1 MNSASSSA
9 LRVVL
14 DTNVLLS
21 ALVFSGG
28 VLGHF
33 RKLWTSEKLLPYTS
47 KEAVQ
52 ELIRVLANPK
62 FKLDSREQENLLADY
77 LPFAQVSD
85 VSVNNQQAS
94 LPICR
99 DPLDQ
104 MFLVLA
110 QASQAEVLVTG
121 DQDLLALAATPNLSF
136 RILKPVEFLTQYQL
150 MP

>member
-1 MNSASSSA
+1 MSSTSDSN

-21 ALVFSGG
+21 ALVFTGG
-28 VLGHF
+28 VMGQF
-33 RKLWTSEKLLPYTS
+33 RKLWTSQKILPYTS

-62 FKLDSREQENLLADY
+62 FKLDSSGQNSLLADY
-77 LPFAQVSD
+77 LPFAQVTD
-85 VSVNNQQAS
+85 VLVNIHQAS

-104 MFLVLA
+104 IFLVLA
-110 QASQAEVLVTG
+110 RASQADFLISG
-121 DQDLLALAATPNLSF
+121 DQNLLVLADTPNLSF
-136 RILKPVEFLTQYQL
+136 RILKPIEFLTQFKL

>member
-1 MNSASSSA
+1 MSSTSDSN

-21 ALVFSGG
+21 ALVFTGG
-28 VLGHF
+28 VMGQF
-33 RKLWTSEKLLPYTS
+33 RKLWTSQKILPYTS
-47 KEAVQ
+47 KDAVQ

-62 FKLDSREQENLLADY
+62 FKLDSSGQNNLLADY
-77 LPFAQVSD
+77 LPFAQVTD
-85 VSVNNQQAS
+85 VSVNTQQAS

-104 MFLVLA
+104 IFLMLA
-110 QASQAEVLVTG
+110 HASPADFLITG
-121 DQDLLALAATPNLSF
+121 DQDLLVLADTPHRSF
-136 RILKPVEFLTQYQL
+136 RTLKPIEFLTEYQL

>member
-1 MNSASSSA
+1 MNNPSDSN

-21 ALVFSGG
+21 ALVFAGG
-28 VLGHF
+28 VMGQF
-33 RKLWTSEKLLPYTS
+33 RKLWTSQKILPYTS

-62 FKLDSREQENLLADY
+62 FKLDSSGQNNLLADY
-77 LPFAQVSD
+77 LPFAQVTE
-85 VSVNNQQAS
+85 VSVTTQETS
-94 LPICR
+94 LPVCR

-104 MFLVLA
+104 MFLELAEASKADFLITGDRDLLVLA
-110 QASQAEVLVTG
+110 
-121 DQDLLALAATPNLSF
+121 DTPKLSF
-136 RILKPVEFLTQYQL
+136 RILKPVEFLTQYKL